1 MTEGF
6 DFDPH
11 LEALY
16 YRGFKLSVR
25 QTPMDWIAIIAL
37 PSGQP
42 VVAAGHDR
50 ETAIAMATAWID
62 GHVPVE
68 QTE

>member
-1 MTEGF
+1 MAEGS

-11 LEALY
+11 LEVMS

-25 QTPMDWIAIIAL
+25 QTPMDWVAIIAL
-37 PSGQP
+37 PGGQP

-62 GHVPVE
+62 GHAPSE
-68 QTE
+68 EIE